1 MSKNDLKFVIQISYA
16 SSNKSPDKDLN
27 NPILTDLTYPNLIK
41 PKKTLPN
48 LISKSSMRTWGTKAS
63 YVFGTISNYCSLY

>member
-48 LISKSSMRTWGTKAS
+48 LISKSSMRT
-63 YVFGTISNYCSLY
+63 